1 MVNET
6 HFIVSTADDEQRDN
20 FIMLFDSKGIK
31 LFPGEELKT
40 PPLKCVLETDE
51 VPSHLE
57 LVCIS

>member
-20 FIMLFDSKGIK
+20 FIMLFDSKGVR
-31 LFPGEELKT
+31 PSTEEEFKT
-40 PPLKCVLETDE
+40 SPLKCVLETDE